1 MVVASGGELSGSIW
15 LQSHQDLPVP
25 VLQLPGGQND
35 GGHHVVQAAVL
46 GHDVDVAV
54 EAGEEEAQDDL
65 VLVAL
70 CPVLQLGQVGD
81 VDDAHLGGSEGDGER
96 EGEEKYHGV
105 FINQ

>member
-46 GHDVDVAV
+46 GHDVDVAI

-65 VLVAL
+65 VFVAL

-96 EGEEKYHGV
+96 QGEEKYHGV